1 MLTLPGNRYRS
12 RWSFKFQC
20 KISIVTTSVSKELQ
34 MANNNN
40 KKVVLY
46 LHVFYYFKL
55 QSKLQL
61 ANLMIAICQ

>member
-1 MLTLPGNRYRS
+1 MLTLPENRNRC

-34 MANNNN
+34 MANNN

-46 LHVFYYFKL
+46 PHVFYYFKL